1 MGLEYS
7 IDALKRGIEQ
17 CNKNIEI
24 FENAIEKE
32 MQTKKEYRDKIA
44 FLEQQNNILEEVKKH
59 IQIDNG

>member
-7 IDALKRGIEQ
+7 IEALKRGIEQ